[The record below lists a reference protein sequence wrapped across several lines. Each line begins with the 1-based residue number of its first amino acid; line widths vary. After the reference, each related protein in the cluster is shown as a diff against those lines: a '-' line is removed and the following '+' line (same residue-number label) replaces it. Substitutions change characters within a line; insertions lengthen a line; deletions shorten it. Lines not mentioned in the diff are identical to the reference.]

1 MTTDYSAI
9 DATIATAGL
18 TVSAVFVP
26 FSQSRNKAEKNPS
39 LNYRVTIQRNGRD
52 VMTTDYMMG
61 SGHCPA
67 YKLSMK
73 DAGHANDIVR
83 KKMIREECETGR
95 AYRYFGKG
103 PAILPDTRDV
113 LHCCIILDADT
124 INYRDFAE
132 WASEY
137 GYSEDSRKAE
147 AIYRACLA
155 HGLALRSALG
165 DDHMRAL
172 REAFA
177 EY

>member
-1 MTTDYSAI
+1 MTTDYAAI
-9 DATIATAGL
+9 DAAIAAAGL

-26 FSQSRNKAEKNPS
+26 FSQSRNKAEENPS

-52 VMTTDYMMG
+52 VLTTDYMMG
-61 SGHCPA
+61 RGNCPA
-67 YKLSMK
+67 YKMSMK
-73 DAGHANDIVR
+73 DAGHANSIMRD
-83 KKMIREECETGR
+83 KLIREECETGH
-95 AYRYFGKG
+95 AYRSFGKG

-113 LHCCIILDADT
+113 LHCIILDADA
-124 INYRDFAE
+124 INYRDFAA

-137 GYSEDSRKAE
+137 GYSEDSREAE
-147 AIYRACLA
+147 ATYRECLA
-155 HGLALRSALG
+155 HALALRSALG

>member
-1 MTTDYSAI
+1 MTTDYAAI
-9 DATIATAGL
+9 DAAIAAAGL

-39 LNYRVTIQRNGRD
+39 LNYQITIQRNGRD
-52 VMTTDYMMG
+52 VLTTDYMMG
-61 SGHCPA
+61 HAHCPA
-67 YKLSMK
+67 HRLSMK
-73 DAGHANDIVR
+73 DAGHANNIMR
-83 KKMIREECETGR
+83 KKMIREECETGH
-95 AYRYFGKG
+95 AYRSFGKG

-113 LHCCIILDADT
+113 LDCIILDADA

-137 GYSEDSRKAE
+137 GYGEDSRKAE
-147 AIYRACLA
+147 AAYRECLA
-155 HGLALRSALG
+155 HGLALRAALG